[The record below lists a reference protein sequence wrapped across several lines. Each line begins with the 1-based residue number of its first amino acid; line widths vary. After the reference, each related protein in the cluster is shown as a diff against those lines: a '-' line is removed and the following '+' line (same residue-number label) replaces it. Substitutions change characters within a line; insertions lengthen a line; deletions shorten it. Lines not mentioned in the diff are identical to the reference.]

1 MVGRVSAMRTL
12 AFFRANPDDSTR
24 CELVVSIDGKLTRIP
39 FSRDKCILSVRE
51 LLPFIEAPE

>member
-1 MVGRVSAMRTL
+1 MRPL

-39 FSRDKCILSVRE
+39 FSRDKCINAIRT
-51 LLPFIEAPE
+51 LLPYIEAPE

>member
-1 MVGRVSAMRTL
+1 MRAL
-12 AFFRANPDDSTR
+12 AFFRPNPDDPAL

-39 FSRDKCILSVRE
+39 FSRDKCILSLRE